1 MRDVSA
7 AIRRCDEALLTLP
20 NRYDIAL
27 PNGYFN
33 LAIERNKERHAV
45 GRRAIAKDYTLA
57 ATLKNE
63 KYFDNVIH
71 DFITALD
78 KNFASVGK
86 ICDFTVGGIR
96 RSRSC
101 MFF

>member
-1 MRDVSA
+1 MRS
-7 AIRRCDEALLTLP
+7 
-20 NRYDIAL
+20 RYDIAL

-33 LAIERNKERHAV
+33 LAIERNIARHAV

-63 KYFDNVIH
+63 RYFDNVIK
-71 DFITALD
+71 DFISALD

-86 ICDFTVGGIR
+86 ICDFTVSTCPIR
-96 RSRSC
+96 GRSPVSDSPRSC
-101 MFF
+101 GASTSPTT